1 VTNNDIWL
9 EVDKSTGAIMSYFL
23 QRPTTPSGKCDYI
36 EATKDE
42 LIYLNALEDYVLPT
56 GTVATL
62 SHLEEHRIRANKE
75 KAKTKTTINAPQ
87 KPSPC
92 SEKAATS
99 NQLTIKDKAKASL
112 IAALKQHR
120 SHK

>member
-1 VTNNDIWL
+1 MTNNDIWL

-36 EATKDE
+36 EATKYE

-62 SHLEEHRIRANKE
+62 SHLEEHRIKVNKE
-75 KAKTKTTINAPQ
+75 KAKTAINAPQ
-87 KPSPC
+87 NPSPGTD
-92 SEKAATS
+92 KAS
-99 NQLTIKDKAKASL
+99 NSSPLTNKDKARANL

-120 SHK
+120 KHK

>member
-42 LIYLNALEDYVLPT
+42 LIFLNALEDYVLPT
-56 GTVATL
+56 GTVVTL
-62 SHLEEHRIRANKE
+62 SHLEEHRTRVNKE
-75 KAKTKTTINAPQ
+75 KAKTTTNAPQ

-92 SEKAATS
+92 PDKAS
-99 NQLTIKDKAKASL
+99 NSSPLTNKDKAKASL
-112 IAALKQHR
+112 IAALKQRR
-120 SHK
+120 SQVN

>member
-9 EVDKSTGAIMSYFL
+9 EVDKSTGTIMSYFL

-42 LIYLNALEDYVLPT
+42 LIYLNVLEDYVLPT
-56 GTVATL
+56 GTVVTL
-62 SHLEEHRIRANKE
+62 SHLEEHRSRVNKE
-75 KAKTKTTINAPQ
+75 KAKTTTNAPQ

-92 SEKAATS
+92 PDKAS
-99 NQLTIKDKAKASL
+99 NSSPPTNKDKAKASL
-112 IAALKQHR
+112 IAALKQRR

>member
-9 EVDKSTGAIMSYFL
+9 EVDKSTGAIMPYFL
-23 QRPTTPSGKCDYI
+23 QRPTTPTGKCDYI

-42 LIYLNALEDYVLPT
+42 LIFLNALIDYVLPT

-62 SHLEEHRIRANKE
+62 SHLEEHRVRVNKE
-75 KAKTKTTINAPQ
+75 KAKNTTNAPQ

-92 SEKAATS
+92 PDKAS
-99 NQLTIKDKAKASL
+99 NSSPLTNKDKAKARL
-112 IAALKQHR
+112 IAALKQRR